1 MVQSALEN
9 VISTG
14 GMTVILIAHRLSTI
28 QSADKIVVLKKGR
41 MVQVGTHAE
50 LMKDV
55 DGHYS
60 ALVTA
65 RLDEEGVAGGGEKE
79 AVKDAAKEAVKEEET
94 EAVKETEEE
103 ENFQKMCWQLV
114 KTDWFYML
122 IGVLGAAFAGAI
134 FPLWGVMFAYMLDLL
149 FTPVQFCDA
158 QVTPAVCQNIWNS
171 IADNMLDD
179 SHAYAG
185 WWSGIIGCSLVGYFM
200 LGWGAGKASEALSK
214 RIRDA
219 GFVALVRQEVGYHD
233 VHSVTCSAAQLS
245 VDATLLKSFT
255 SEPINTMVIALCS
268 ALLGVTISFVFMWP
282 FALLSLGTLPA
293 MAWASKMEMEMLF
306 SR

>member
-1 MVQSALEN
+1 
-9 VISTG
+9 
-14 GMTVILIAHRLSTI
+14 
-28 QSADKIVVLKKGR
+28 
-41 MVQVGTHAE
+41 
-50 LMKDV
+50 
-55 DGHYS
+55 
-60 ALVTA
+60 
-65 RLDEEGVAGGGEKE
+65 
-79 AVKDAAKEAVKEEET
+79 
-94 EAVKETEEE
+94 
-103 ENFQKMCWQLV
+103 
-114 KTDWFYML
+114 ML